1 MALQRGESFLHSVV
15 WVVGVGGGGS
25 QVRWSGFGVVAK
37 GKPAGQ
43 FGGRAVAV
51 VDIFLSRH
59 HRVYDN
65 YACDRLLAS
74 VLTFVV
80 Q

>member
-1 MALQRGESFLHSVV
+1 MHSVV

-25 QVRWSGFGVVAK
+25 QVRWTGFGVVAK
-37 GKPAGQ
+37 GKPAGH

-51 VDIFLSRH
+51 VDIFFSRR
-59 HRVYDN
+59 HRVYQN
-65 YACDRLLAS
+65 YSCDGLLVS
-74 VLTFVV
+74 VLTSVV